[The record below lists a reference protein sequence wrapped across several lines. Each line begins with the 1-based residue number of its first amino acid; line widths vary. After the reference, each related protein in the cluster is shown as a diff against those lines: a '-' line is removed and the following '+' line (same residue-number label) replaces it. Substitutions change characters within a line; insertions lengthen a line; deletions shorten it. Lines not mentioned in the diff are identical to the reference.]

1 MVLHHDLDLED
12 LAGGQ
17 GERDDRGRGEGR
29 AGGEDE
35 RGRGRRETMGAGD
48 LHPMPIVPSRAQR
61 TRDLLARL
69 ASPAPAERDA
79 AVAGLVLVGPRVVE
93 ALAAFLP
100 GAPPAARL
108 AVVEILERLATPAG
122 LPLLVGLARDTDDPV
137 ARRALEAVRAGG
149 DRRAV
154 PVLARLLSEAAPRR
168 RVDVALTLVRLQAEG
183 LVEALDPLAERLLDE
198 DEDPSLRAAILEAL
212 LALRPPLASSTLR
225 PLLKRLRA
233 SSRPEL
239 VALAGGATGS
249 ARGPAAASSRPIED
263 RLVDDLV
270 AGDGEAGR
278 IVEALARRGAPAI
291 PALLRA
297 LEVLEPPRT
306 GRGAP
311 PARAR
316 GALHEAL
323 AALDSRA
330 ALHDLREGL
339 ESRPRDAMPALL
351 RAAARVGDASVVP
364 ALARAVAEDE
374 DLLPAC
380 AAAFSTIVSREKL
393 RRTSAALR
401 SVRPEHRPALDRL
414 WDRARRSR

>member
-1 MVLHHDLDLED
+1 
-12 LAGGQ
+12 
-17 GERDDRGRGEGR
+17 
-29 AGGEDE
+29 
-35 RGRGRRETMGAGD
+35 
-48 LHPMPIVPSRAQR
+48 MPIVPSRAQR

-225 PLLKRLRA
+225 PLLKRLGA